1 MANLLSGKIAIV
13 TGASKG
19 IGRGIAKALGAAGA
33 SVVVNYGSSKR
44 EADEV
49 VREIVEYDG
58 KAVAVQADMAKP
70 ADVERLF
77 AETKAAFGAP
87 NILVNN
93 AGVYHFQAL
102 DEVTVE
108 QFHRQFDTNV
118 LGPLLATREAAKYF
132 GPAGGS
138 VINISSIASTN
149 ATAGTSVYSATK
161 AALDSLTRVLSRELG
176 PRQIRVNSLSPGP
189 TDTEGTRAI
198 GVFESEMGKQLVA
211 GTPLGRVG
219 QPEDIAPTVVFLAS
233 DAGAWITG
241 ESIRVSGGAY

>member
-1 MANLLSGKIAIV
+1 MAQLTGKVAIV

-19 IGRGIAKALGAAGA
+19 IGAGIAKGLAAAGA
-33 SVVVNYGSSKR
+33 SVVVNYAGSK
-44 EADEV
+44 EGANAV
-49 VREIVEYDG
+49 VHEIVAKDG
-58 KAVAVQADMAKP
+58 KAIAVQADVAK
-70 ADVERLF
+70 AEDVKRLF
-77 AETKAAFGAP
+77 AETKRAFGSP
-87 NILVNN
+87 SILVNN

-102 DEVTVE
+102 GEISEE

-118 LGPLLATREAAKYF
+118 LGVLLATQEAAKYF
-132 GPAGGS
+132 EAGGS

-149 ATAGTSVYSATK
+149 ATANTAVYSATK
-161 AALDSLTRVLSRELG
+161 AAVDSVTRVLSRELG
-176 PRQIRVNSLSPGP
+176 PRQIRVNSISPGP
-189 TDTEGTRAI
+189 TDTEGTQVL

-219 QPEDIAPTVVFLAS
+219 QPADIAPAAVFLAS